1 MSFTASPYPTLVNT
15 VWKDASLLRNILLAI
30 GGSILLTA
38 SAKFKVPMYPVPVS
52 MQTFVVL
59 ILGMVYGWK
68 LGGATVFLYLLQ
80 GAMHLPVFAGTP
92 EKGLGLAYM
101 TGPTGGYL
109 AGFLFAAMLVGWLA
123 QRGWDRNIVTI
134 FLGMVLGNA
143 VIYAFGLYWLGTVLG
158 WDKPIVE
165 YGLIPFI
172 WGDLLKII
180 LAMLVIPAAWKMIRR

>member
-1 MSFTASPYPTLVNT
+1 M
-15 VWKDASLLRNILLAI
+15 KQII
-30 GGSILLTA
+30 
-38 SAKFKVPMYPVPVS
+38 PVS